1 MVISQI
7 LGGLGNQMFQYAA
20 GRALSLAVEQP
31 FLLDLRGFTNYA
43 LHNGFELDRVFSAPV
58 KVATAGDVRNMLG
71 WRSSELVRKVFKR
84 IKSPLLHGTRLA
96 IEPHFN
102 YWSGLRAGGTKRYL
116 MGYWQSEMYFKDYA
130 ETLRSDFNFTI
141 PLDETNQNI
150 AQGIQHSNAVSL
162 HVRRGDYITHT
173 PNAKILSTCS
183 LDYYN
188 KAIDYIS
195 KRVDS
200 PHFFLFSDDMEWVK
214 ASLDIPF
221 EKTYIEHN
229 RGADSYR
236 DMQLMHMCRHHI
248 IANSSFSWWGAWL
261 NPNPDKLVVA
271 PKTWFSDGK
280 VDDDL
285 IPREWIRL

>member
-1 MVISQI
+1 MIISQI

-20 GRALSLAVEQP
+20 GRALSLAVEQT

-43 LHNGFELDRVFSAPV
+43 LHNGFELDRVFAAPV
-58 KVATAGDVRNMLG
+58 KVATADDVRNMLG
-71 WRSSELVRKVFKR
+71 WRSPALVRKVLKR
-84 IKSPLLHGTRLA
+84 IQSPFLHGPRLA

-102 YWSGLRAGGTKRYL
+102 YWSGLRTGGTKRYL
-116 MGYWQSEMYFKDYA
+116 MGYWQSEMYFKDYS

-141 PLDETNQNI
+141 PLDETNRNI
-150 AQGIQHSNAVSL
+150 AQRIQHSNAVSL

-188 KAIDYIS
+188 QAIDYIS

-236 DMQLMHMCRHHI
+236 DMQLMHMCRHHV

-261 NPNPDKLVVA
+261 NPYPDKLVVA

-285 IPREWIRL
+285 IPRGWIRL

>member
-58 KVATAGDVRNMLG
+58 KVATSGDVRNMLG
-71 WRSSELVRKVFKR
+71 WRSPELVRKVFKR

-102 YWSGLRAGGTKRYL
+102 YWSGLRAGGAKRYL
-116 MGYWQSEMYFKDYA
+116 MGYWQSEMYFKDYI

-150 AQGIQHSNAVSL
+150 AQRIQHSNAVSL

-236 DMQLMHMCRHHI
+236 DMQLMHMCRHHV

-285 IPREWIRL
+285 IPREWKRL

>member
-20 GRALSLAVEQP
+20 GRALSLAVEQA

-58 KVATAGDVRNMLG
+58 KVATSGDVRNMLG

-150 AQGIQHSNAVSL
+150 AQRIQHNNAVSL

-188 KAIDYIS
+188 NAIDYMS

-214 ASLDIPF
+214 ANLDIPF

>member
-20 GRALSLAVEQP
+20 GRALSLAVEQAL
-31 FLLDLRGFTNYA
+31 LLDIRGFTNYA
-43 LHNGFELDRVFSAPV
+43 LHNGFELDRVFVAPV

-71 WRSSELVRKVFKR
+71 WRSPALIRKVLKR
-84 IKSPLLHGTRLA
+84 IQSPLLHGSRLA

-102 YWSGLRAGGTKRYL
+102 YWSGLMAHGTKRYL

-130 ETLRSDFNFTI
+130 ETLRSDFNFKI
-141 PLDETNQNI
+141 PLDETNRKI
-150 AQGIQHSNAVSL
+150 AQHIQLSNAVSL

-173 PNAKILSTCS
+173 PNAKILSSCS

-188 KAIDYIS
+188 QAIEYIS

-214 ASLDIPF
+214 ASLEIPF
-221 EKTYIEHN
+221 AKTYIEHN

-236 DMQLMHMCRHHI
+236 DMQLMHMCRHHV

>member
-1 MVISQI
+1 
-7 LGGLGNQMFQYAA
+7 MFQYAA
-20 GRALSLAVEQP
+20 GRALSLAVEQT
-31 FLLDLRGFTNYA
+31 FLLDLGGFTNYA
-43 LHNGFELDRVFSAPV
+43 LHNGFELDRVFAAPV

-71 WRSSELVRKVFKR
+71 WRSPALVRKVLKR
-84 IKSPLLHGTRLA
+84 IQSPLLHGPRLA

-102 YWSGLRAGGTKRYL
+102 HWSGLRTGGAKRYL

-141 PLDETNQNI
+141 HLDETNRNI
-150 AQGIQHSNAVSL
+150 AQRIQHSNAVSL

-188 KAIDYIS
+188 QAIDYIS

-236 DMQLMHMCRHHI
+236 DMQLMHMCRHHV

-261 NPNPDKLVVA
+261 NPYPDKLVVA

>member
-20 GRALSLAVEQP
+20 GRALSLAVEQT

-43 LHNGFELDRVFSAPV
+43 LHNGFELDRVFAAPV

-71 WRSSELVRKVFKR
+71 WRSPALVGKVLKR
-84 IKSPLLHGTRLA
+84 IQSPFLHGPRLA

-102 YWSGLRAGGTKRYL
+102 YWSGLRTGGTKRYL

-130 ETLRSDFNFTI
+130 ETLRSDFNFKI
-141 PLDETNQNI
+141 PLDETNRNI
-150 AQGIQHSNAVSL
+150 AQRIQHSNAVSL

-188 KAIDYIS
+188 QAIDYIS

-236 DMQLMHMCRHHI
+236 DMQLMHMCRHHV

-261 NPNPDKLVVA
+261 NPYPDKLVVA